1 MKEVPYLGHVF
12 SAAGM
17 VPDANK
23 IAAVRDW
30 PTPKD
35 VSEVR
40 QFIGLASY
48 YCRYVKGFADIATPL
63 HQLTEKTS
71 QFLWT
76 ESCQAAF
83 EVLKK
88 RLTQAPVLCYPSFD
102 KTFILQ
108 TDASAVGIGAVLEQ
122 EDR

>member
-1 MKEVPYLGHVF
+1 MYSHA
-12 SAAGM
+12 AAGM

-48 YCRYVKGFADIATPL
+48 YRRYVKGFADIATPISL
-63 HQLTEKTS
+63 
-71 QFLWT
+71 
-76 ESCQAAF
+76 
-83 EVLKK
+83 
-88 RLTQAPVLCYPSFD
+88 D
-102 KTFILQ
+102 
-108 TDASAVGIGAVLEQ
+108 
-122 EDR
+122 